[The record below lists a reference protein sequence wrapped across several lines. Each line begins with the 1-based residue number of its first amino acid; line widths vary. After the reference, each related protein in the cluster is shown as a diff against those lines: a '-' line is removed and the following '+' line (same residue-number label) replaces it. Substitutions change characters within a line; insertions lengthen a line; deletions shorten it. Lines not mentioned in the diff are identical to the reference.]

1 MQRRTTKP
9 RTKPTVDWEVVRVL
23 AIELGAC
30 EAARR
35 LGVKEFTVL
44 S

>member
-1 MQRRTTKP
+1 MQRKTTKP
-9 RTKPTVDWEVVRVL
+9 RTKPTVDCEAVHVL

-35 LGVKEFTVL
+35 LGVKETTVL